1 MVGTH
6 TTVKWNI
13 FLLYTKNGWGIALN
27 ESKESPPALSPS
39 FSRLRSAYQNFL
51 DELVSLFPKVDQ
63 KLLLNMLQ
71 FETSYD
77 DWEGSVMLK
86 VIYPAEK
93 VDIESKK
100 EWIYKKYQRVA
111 TVEEN
116 RTLRFKGIRM
126 YIREIESMLREDP
139 DIEFITGSATLTP
152 SDAYST

>member
-1 MVGTH
+1 
-6 TTVKWNI
+6 
-13 FLLYTKNGWGIALN
+13 LN
-27 ESKESPPALSPS
+27 KSKESSSPS
-39 FSRLRSAYQNFL
+39 SLSSPSYSKLKSTYQNFL
-51 DELVSLFPKVDQ
+51 NETANLFPKVDQ

-71 FETSYD
+71 LETSYG

-86 VIYPAEK
+86 VVYPAEK

-100 EWIYKKYQRVA
+100 EWIYEKYQRVA
-111 TVEEN
+111 TIEEK

-126 YIREIESMLREDP
+126 YVSELESMLKEDP

>member
-1 MVGTH
+1 
-6 TTVKWNI
+6 
-13 FLLYTKNGWGIALN
+13 
-27 ESKESPPALSPS
+27 LSPS
-39 FSRLRSAYQNFL
+39 YSRLRLAYQNFL
-51 DELVSLFPKVDQ
+51 EELVSLFPKVDQ

-126 YIREIESMLREDP
+126 YIAEIESMLREDP

>member
-1 MVGTH
+1 
-6 TTVKWNI
+6 
-13 FLLYTKNGWGIALN
+13 
-27 ESKESPPALSPS
+27 LSPS
-39 FSRLRSAYQNFL
+39 YSKLRSAYQNFL
-51 DELVSLFPKVDQ
+51 DELASLFPKVDQ

-71 FETSYD
+71 FETSYG

-93 VDIESKK
+93 IDVESKK

-126 YIREIESMLREDP
+126 YIAELESMLKEDA

-152 SDAYST
+152 SDAYSS